1 MQYNDTYSNNNDKRA
16 FINKMT
22 ATAIAASQFDN
33 KRHSSSLPLKELDFI
48 FDLHTYLLM
57 FQDSF
62 GKKQTPEGRGYALNG
77 IRGNCEMF
85 KILMRTRL

>member
-48 FDLHTYLLM
+48 FDLHT
-57 FQDSF
+57 
-62 GKKQTPEGRGYALNG
+62 
-77 IRGNCEMF
+77 C
-85 KILMRTRL
+85 